1 MAKLKDSDGTR
12 KKGKRGGPQPGSG
25 RPSKFSQ
32 DIADRVVLMVRAGN
46 YLETAAS
53 ASGISP
59 VTLRAWLRDGRR
71 AGRGAM
77 FDFAEKVERAQA
89 ESEAMDVNKLL
100 QHGQKDWRA
109 LAWRLERRFPDHWR
123 EAKALELSGPEGGPI
138 QSSVTRYELHV
149 PHNPLV
155 SDEPADD

>member
-1 MAKLKDSDGTR
+1 MKKDSDGTR
-12 KKGKRGGPQPGSG
+12 KKRGGPQPGSG
-25 RPSKFSQ
+25 RPSKFNQ

-46 YLETAAS
+46 YFETAAS

-77 FDFAEKVERAQA
+77 FEFAEKVERAQA
-89 ESEAMDVNKLL
+89 ESEALDVNKLL

-123 EAKALELSGPEGGPI
+123 EAKALELSGPDGGPV
-138 QSSVTRYELHV
+138 QSEVVRYEYRAPKNAL
-149 PHNPLV
+149 LDG
-155 SDEPADD
+155 DE